1 MARNKAMKTSDDEL
15 SVTGH
20 YNEGATA
27 SIRDVREDDWSSIL
41 SIEQLRYGSDGYDVY
56 FVRMIPKLFS
66 KTCLVAE
73 KYSDGLAGY
82 ALGSF
87 EDETPTVAWIL
98 SVLAKTD
105 GEGIGTQLTQAC
117 VERLES
123 LGAQTI
129 LLTVAPDN
137 ARAISIYRKLGFT
150 DQGFIK
156 DYYGK
161 GADRH
166 VMQRIVGRT

>member
-1 MARNKAMKTSDDEL
+1 MKTSGDES

-20 YNEGATA
+20 YKENATS
-27 SIRDVREDDWSSIL
+27 SIRDVREDDWKSIL
-41 SIEQLRYGSDGYDVY
+41 SIEQSRYGSDGYDVY
-56 FVRMIPKLFS
+56 FIRMIPKLFS

-73 KYSDGLAGY
+73 KSSDDGLAGY

-156 DYYGK
+156 EYYGK